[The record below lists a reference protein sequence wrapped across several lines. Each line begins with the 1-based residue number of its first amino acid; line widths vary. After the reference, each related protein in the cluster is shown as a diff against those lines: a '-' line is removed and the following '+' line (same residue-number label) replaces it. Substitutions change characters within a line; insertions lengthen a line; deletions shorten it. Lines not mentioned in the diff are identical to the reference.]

1 MKIEQ
6 SPLTVLAMCNAC
18 GWRTTMPT
26 PASAWTALARHA
38 KLQHNDT
45 RAAARARDAARAHR
59 RRASKS

>member
-59 RRASKS
+59 HRASES